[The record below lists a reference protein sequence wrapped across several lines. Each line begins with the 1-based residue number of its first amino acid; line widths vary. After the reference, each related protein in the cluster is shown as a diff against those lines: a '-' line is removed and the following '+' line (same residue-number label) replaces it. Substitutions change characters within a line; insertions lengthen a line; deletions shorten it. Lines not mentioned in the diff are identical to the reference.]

1 MARPKKIWKREDK
14 TDGIIYI
21 CPYCRRYVVRASG
34 LQQCAGCGGMVD
46 NDNAELKPA
55 NTVIRFDG
63 KGSWR

>member
-1 MARPKKIWKREDK
+1 MPKPKNILKREDK
-14 TDGIIYI
+14 QDGWIYA

-46 NDNAELKPA
+46 NDNVELRPA

-63 KGSWR
+63 KDSWR